1 MKKVSIVMPAYN
13 EELSIRKTI
22 KEIKQSIKNIKKY
35 KFEIVVSNNN
45 STDKTEEIAKKE
57 GARVVFE
64 KRKGYGH
71 AYKKGLSEVKG
82 DIIITSDADSTYPL
96 YNISRFIDILEKDN
110 YDFVIGNRLAH
121 LEKKSMNFLN
131 YIGNI
136 FLNLMVNLIYG
147 VNIGD
152 SQSGMVAFKR
162 DYLNKINLNIL
173 SDGMPLSQEL
183 KLYAI
188 CLKMKVKKVP
198 IRYRKR
204 VGSSKLRIIKDGV
217 NNLIELWKFKK
228 RFKKSIKYK

>member
-82 DIIITSDADSTYPL
+82 DIIITSDADSTY
-96 YNISRFIDILEKDN
+96 
-110 YDFVIGNRLAH
+110 
-121 LEKKSMNFLN
+121 
-131 YIGNI
+131 
-136 FLNLMVNLIYG
+136 
-147 VNIGD
+147 
-152 SQSGMVAFKR
+152 
-162 DYLNKINLNIL
+162 
-173 SDGMPLSQEL
+173 
-183 KLYAI
+183 
-188 CLKMKVKKVP
+188 
-198 IRYRKR
+198 
-204 VGSSKLRIIKDGV
+204 
-217 NNLIELWKFKK
+217 
-228 RFKKSIKYK
+228 